1 MNKRSL
7 FEITLALIIPIAG
20 AMGYVHGTFA
30 QKSTVQLLIEKVNRT
45 DKLVCRMAIKQ
56 KLEDAVQICTDLK

>member
-1 MNKRSL
+1 MTKRSI
-7 FEITLALIIPIAG
+7 FEILLAVALPIAG

-30 QKSTVQLLIEKVNRT
+30 QKAVVEQLVEKVNRT

-56 KLEDAVQICTDLK
+56 NLEDAVQICTDLK